1 MNTLHASLLLTASL
15 ALSLGLAAVHANE
28 EASIALPTVPE
39 LRQQIQS
46 AKATLS
52 GGKFSPLQR
61 EEAARAIA
69 RIETRLQ
76 GSDRYSVLSQAEQ
89 VDMVNDVSLL
99 HGLLANAEDER
110 MVCRREK
117 PVGSNRI
124 SSVCKSAAEWERLRA
139 KSRTNLEDSINRA
152 CTNVGCT

>member
-1 MNTLHASLLLTASL
+1 M
-15 ALSLGLAAVHANE
+15 
-28 EASIALPTVPE
+28 ALPTVPE
-39 LRQQIQS
+39 LREQLKS
-46 AKATLS
+46 VKAALS
-52 GGKFSPLQR
+52 EGKLSPLQR
-61 EEAARAIA
+61 DEAGRAIA

-76 GSDRYSVLSQAEQ
+76 GSDRYSVLSAAEQ

-99 HGLLANAEDER
+99 NGLMAGAENER

-117 PVGSNRI
+117 PLGSNRI
-124 SSVCKSAAEWERLRA
+124 SSVCKTAGEWERLRA